1 MPTWPIPARP
11 RRELATPTPLP
22 SFPSRERPRAA
33 HVDREARLNMRYF
46 PSLPPHPARR
56 IQMSSLPA
64 ISNEAGAFAKL
75 QQHFPGLP
83 RRKLWEVLD
92 SWGAGDGATPMRPW
106 DVRVEHAVDHLL
118 EEGELALF
126 DSGPDAPPAT
136 GRA

>member
-75 QQHFPGLP
+75 QQHFPGLQMP
-83 RRKLWEVLD
+83 NSSLHSLMKEDWIFPV
-92 SWGAGDGATPMRPW
+92 AY
-106 DVRVEHAVDHLL
+106 DVHW
-118 EEGELALF
+118 
-126 DSGPDAPPAT
+126 S
-136 GRA
+136 

>member
-46 PSLPPHPARR
+46 PSLPPTPARR

-64 ISNEAGAFAKL
+64 ISNEAGAIARLRKLFPEVPKAKL
-75 QQHFPGLP
+75 
-83 RRKLWEVLD
+83 KTVLS
-92 SWGAGDGATPMRPW
+92 SWGSEVA
-106 DVRVEHAVDHLL
+106 VR
-118 EEGELALF
+118 GQ
-126 DSGPDAPPAT
+126 
-136 GRA
+136 